1 MQKFNLYN
9 NLVKDDNK
17 IIQNDSIKIKLKEH
31 QKTAIHAMIEFENI
45 GKVTFSR
52 KARVKNY
59 HIYDADDPYYRYM
72 GYRNDDKNFKNMDFE
87 IESNYGIL
95 ADKVGSGK
103 TYMIMGLICYCQTP
117 KERDKII
124 SSSIYSV
131 MKYKD
136 PIVPIKTNLIIVPHN
151 LATQWK
157 QAFKYSSLKTFTVM
171 KRAEIDH
178 LLYNNLENLGDSEN
192 LDDSKFI
199 YSYDC
204 VIVSSTMFDLFY
216 ERFNEIKWSRI
227 IIDEIVSIKL
237 PIDIEFKCNFMWFI
251 TATPTG
257 IRHVRRSYIRT
268 LVSHI
273 PDYTINNIIVK
284 NNDEFVDTSMNL
296 PNINQ
301 IIIKCL
307 TPKELNIVKGYVNED
322 IMSMLNAGNV
332 SEAIVKL
339 NCNIET
345 SDNILEVITKKIKKD
360 MHNLKVDSEYYEK
373 KDMDEEKRN
382 ELLKKI
388 SSRMT
393 LLEDKCKALEQR
405 IKAFKEEN
413 CPICFDTY
421 ETPMLINCC
430 NNLCCLTCLARLT
443 KCPFCRQQLDI
454 SKCVSIDDNKQEKK
468 KEENKEPVLCSKI
481 DNLITIIKKKP
492 NAKFLVFS
500 NYDKTFDNV
509 MLKLTENNIKYG
521 RLVGSGIVINN
532 IIKKFDNGDI
542 KVLMLNATNYGS
554 GLNLQMATDIIIY
567 HELNLE
573 LETQVIGRAQRLGRL
588 EPLNIYYLLHDN
600 ENINCKNP
608 TLSLDIFEN
617 DTSMLENFIKNNSNT
632 DNLDETNE
640 NEEIK
645 TEEKEEKKEKKEK
658 KEEKKEEN
666 EVKTGKK
673 IKVIK
678 KVVKKVVKK
687 KSTENKTEE
696 KEGKTEE

>member
-1 MQKFNLYN
+1 MQKYNLYN
-9 NLVKDDNK
+9 NLTQDDNK

-31 QKTAIHAMIEFENI
+31 QKTAINAMIEFENI

-52 KARVKNY
+52 KAYIKNY
-59 HIYDADDPYYRYM
+59 HIYDADDPYYQYLASSN
-72 GYRNDDKNFKNMDFE
+72 NDKRFKNMDFE
-87 IESNYGIL
+87 IETNYGIL

-103 TYMIMGLICYCQTP
+103 TFMIMGLICYCQTP
-117 KERDKII
+117 KERDRII
-124 SSSIYSV
+124 SSSVYSV

-151 LATQWK
+151 LTSQWK
-157 QAFKYSSLKTFTVM
+157 QAFKNASLKTFTVM
-171 KRAEIDH
+171 KKVDIDH
-178 LLYNNLENLGDSEN
+178 LIYDNSEIFCN
-192 LDDSKFI
+192 LDNLDNLDESRFV

-204 VIVSSTMFDLFY
+204 IIVSSTMFDIFY
-216 ERFNEIKWSRI
+216 ERFQEIKWSRI
-227 IIDEIVSIKL
+227 IIDEIISIKL
-237 PIDIEFKCNFMWFI
+237 PVDIDFKCNFMWFI

-257 IRHVRRSYIRT
+257 IKYVRRNYIRT

-273 PDYTINNIIVK
+273 PNHTINNIIVK

-332 SEAIVKL
+332 NEAIVKL

-360 MHNLKVDSEYYEK
+360 IHNQKIDLEYYEK
-373 KDMDEEKRN
+373 RDMEEERRT
-382 ELLKKI
+382 ETLKKI
-388 SSRMT
+388 SAKIT
-393 LLEDKCKALEQR
+393 VLENQCKSLEQR

-413 CPICFDTY
+413 CPICFEVY
-421 ETPMLINCC
+421 ETPMLITCC
-430 NNLCCLTCLARLT
+430 NNLCCLKCLAKIS
-443 KCPFCRQQLDI
+443 KCPFCRKELEINKCI
-454 SKCVSIDDNKQEKK
+454 SINDNNEKK
-468 KEENKEPVLCSKI
+468 TKETNKESNLCSKI

-492 NAKFLVFS
+492 DAKFLVFS
-500 NYDKTFDNV
+500 NFDKTFDNV
-509 MLKLTENNIKYG
+509 MLKLVENDIKYG

-532 IIKKFDNGDI
+532 IIKKFENGDI
-542 KVLMLNATNYGS
+542 KVLMLNASNYGS

-617 DTSMLENFIKNNSNT
+617 DTSMLEKFINNNNSNI
-632 DNLDETNE
+632 DILE
-640 NEEIK
+640 EEI
-645 TEEKEEKKEKKEK
+645 EEKVRKLKLQKRHKKF
-658 KEEKKEEN
+658 N
-666 EVKTGKK
+666 LFL
-673 IKVIK
+673 
-678 KVVKKVVKK
+678 
-687 KSTENKTEE
+687 
-696 KEGKTEE
+696 

>member
-1 MQKFNLYN
+1 MQKYNLYN
-9 NLVKDDNK
+9 NLTNDDNK

-31 QKTAIHAMIEFENI
+31 QKTAINAMINFENI

-52 KARVKNY
+52 KAYIKNY
-59 HIYDADDPYYRYM
+59 NIYDGDNNYFSYLRSRYDEK
-72 GYRNDDKNFKNMDFE
+72 RFKDIDFE
-87 IESNYGIL
+87 IETNYGIL

-103 TYMIMGLICYCQTP
+103 TFMIMGLISYYQTP
-117 KERDKII
+117 KERDRII

-136 PIVPIKTNLIIVPHN
+136 PLVPIKTNLIIVPHN
-151 LATQWK
+151 LTTQWK
-157 QAFKYSSLKTFTVM
+157 HAFKYSSLRTFTVM

-178 LLYNNLENLGDSEN
+178 LIYDNSDNLDNLDN
-192 LDDSKFI
+192 LDDSNFI

-204 VIVSSTMFDLFY
+204 IIVSSTMFDLFY
-216 ERFNEIKWSRI
+216 NRFQEIKWSRI

-237 PIDIEFKCNFMWFI
+237 PTDIEFKCNFMWFM

-257 IRHVRRSYIRT
+257 LRHVRRSYIRT

-284 NNDEFVDTSMNL
+284 NNDDFVDTSMNL
-296 PNINQ
+296 PSINQ

-332 SEAIVKL
+332 HEAIIKL

-360 MHNLKVDSEYYEK
+360 IHNQNVDLEYYEK
-373 KDMDEEKRN
+373 RDMDDEKR
-382 ELLKKI
+382 EEVLKKI
-388 SSRMT
+388 KAKIIV
-393 LLEDKCKALEQR
+393 LENQCKALEER

-413 CPICFDTY
+413 CPICYDVY
-421 ETPMLINCC
+421 VSPMLITCC
-430 NNLCCLTCLARLT
+430 NNLCCLHCLT
-443 KCPFCRQQLDI
+443 KI
-454 SKCVSIDDNKQEKK
+454 SKCPYCRTELEINKCISINDNKQTEV
-468 KEENKEPVLCSKI
+468 KETKEVNNEPVLCSKI
-481 DNLITIIKKKP
+481 DNLITLIKMKP

-500 NYDKTFDNV
+500 NYDVTFDNV
-509 MLKLTENNIKYG
+509 MLKLLENDIKYG

-532 IIKKFDNGDI
+532 IIKKFENGDI

-573 LETQVIGRAQRLGRL
+573 LETQVIGRAQRLGRT

-617 DTSMLENFIKNNSNT
+617 DTSMLEKFINDKNN
-632 DNLDETNE
+632 DNIDIL
-640 NEEIK
+640 EEK
-645 TEEKEEKKEKKEK
+645 DDDEEKEVVPEKTKSK
-658 KEEKKEEN
+658 
-666 EVKTGKK
+666 GKK
-673 IKVIK
+673 IKATKKIIK
-678 KVVKKVVKK
+678 
-687 KSTENKTEE
+687 
-696 KEGKTEE
+696 